1 MDTEL
6 LKTFLEVSRTRHFG
20 RAAESLY
27 LTQSAVSFRIRQ
39 LENQLGVNLFTR
51 HRNNI
56 RLTAAGEKLLPYA
69 ETLMSTWQAARKEVA
84 HTSRH
89 NEFSI
94 GASASLWECM
104 LNQWLGRLYQ
114 NQDAHTGLQF
124 EARIAQRQS
133 LVKQLH
139 ERQLDL
145 LITTEAPKMDEFR
158 GLMLNRT
165 KTHVRREKPSKK
177 STNGRWCPFCANL
190 RLKRHR
196 FEGVFQ
202 CPLYFDLSDKKLLT
216 CETVRLSVKPQFS
229 SQLLGYFTLALYTS
243 APSKLKG
250 DLNYLRLEWGPD
262 FQQHEAGLIG
272 ADEVP
277 ILTTSS
283 AELAQQQIA
292 MLNGCTW
299 LPVSWARKKG
309 GLHTVV
315 DSTTLSRPLYAIWLQ
330 NSDKNALIRDLLK
343 INVLDEVY

>member
-20 RAAESLY
+20 RAAEALY

-56 RLTAAGEKLLPYA
+56 RLTTAGEKLLPYA
-69 ETLMSTWQAARKEVA
+69 ETLMNTWQAARKEVA

-104 LNQWLGRLYQ
+104 LNAWLGRLYQ
-114 NQDAHTGLQF
+114 LQEPQSGLQF

-145 LITTEAPKMDEFR
+145 LITTEAPKMDEF
-158 GLMLNRT
+158 
-165 KTHVRREKPSKK
+165 
-177 STNGRWCPFCANL
+177 
-190 RLKRHR
+190 
-196 FEGVFQ
+196 
-202 CPLYFDLSDKKLLT
+202 
-216 CETVRLSVKPQFS
+216 S
-229 SQLLGYFTLALYTS
+229 SQLLGHFTLALYCS
-243 APSKLKG
+243 SPARKKSE
-250 DLNYLRLEWGPD
+250 LNYLRLEWGPD
-262 FQQHEAGLIG
+262 FQQHETGLIA

-277 ILTTSS
+277 VLTTSS
-283 AELAQQQIA
+283 AELARQQLSA
-292 MLNGCTW
+292 LNGCSW
-299 LPVSWARKKG
+299 LPVNWANEKG
-309 GLHTVV
+309 GLHTVA

-330 NSDKNALIRDLLK
+330 NSDKYSLICDLLK
-343 INVLDEVY
+343 TDVLDEQ

>member
-20 RAAESLY
+20 RAAEALY

-56 RLTAAGEKLLPYA
+56 RLTTAGEKLLPYA
-69 ETLMSTWQAARKEVA
+69 ETLMNTWQAARKEVA

-104 LNQWLGRLYQ
+104 LNAWLGRLYQ
-114 NQDAHTGLQF
+114 LQEPQSGLQF

-145 LITTEAPKMDEFR
+145 LITTEAPKMDEF
-158 GLMLNRT
+158 
-165 KTHVRREKPSKK
+165 
-177 STNGRWCPFCANL
+177 
-190 RLKRHR
+190 
-196 FEGVFQ
+196 
-202 CPLYFDLSDKKLLT
+202 
-216 CETVRLSVKPQFS
+216 S
-229 SQLLGYFTLALYTS
+229 SQLLGHFTLALYCS
-243 APSKLKG
+243 SPARKKSE
-250 DLNYLRLEWGPD
+250 LNYLRLEWGPD
-262 FQQHEAGLIG
+262 FQQHETGLIA

-277 ILTTSS
+277 VLTTSS
-283 AELAQQQIA
+283 AELARQQLSA
-292 MLNGCTW
+292 LNGCSW
-299 LPVSWARKKG
+299 LPVNWANEKG
-309 GLHTVV
+309 GLHTVA
-315 DSTTLSRPLYAIWLQ
+315 DSATLSRPLYAIWLQ
-330 NSDKNALIRDLLK
+330 NSDKYSLICELLK
-343 INVLDEVY
+343 TDVLDDQ

>member
-20 RAAESLY
+20 WAAEALY

-56 RLTAAGEKLLPYA
+56 RLTTAGEKLLPYA
-69 ETLMSTWQAARKEVA
+69 ETLMNTWQAARKEVA

-104 LNQWLGRLYQ
+104 LNAWLGRLYQ
-114 NQDAHTGLQF
+114 LQEPQSGLQF

-145 LITTEAPKMDEFR
+145 LITTEAPKMDEF
-158 GLMLNRT
+158 
-165 KTHVRREKPSKK
+165 
-177 STNGRWCPFCANL
+177 
-190 RLKRHR
+190 
-196 FEGVFQ
+196 
-202 CPLYFDLSDKKLLT
+202 
-216 CETVRLSVKPQFS
+216 S
-229 SQLLGYFTLALYTS
+229 SQLLGHFTLALYCS
-243 APSKLKG
+243 SPARKKSE
-250 DLNYLRLEWGPD
+250 LNYLRLEWGPD
-262 FQQHEAGLIG
+262 FQQHETGLIA

-277 ILTTSS
+277 VLTTSS
-283 AELAQQQIA
+283 AELARQQLSA
-292 MLNGCTW
+292 LNGCSW
-299 LPVSWARKKG
+299 LPVNWANEKG
-309 GLHTVV
+309 GLHTVA
-315 DSTTLSRPLYAIWLQ
+315 DSATLSRPLYAIWLQ
-330 NSDKNALIRDLLK
+330 NSDKYSLICDLLK
-343 INVLDEVY
+343 TDVLDEQ

>member
-1 MDTEL
+1 M

-20 RAAESLY
+20 RAAEALY

-69 ETLMSTWQAARKEVA
+69 ETLMNTWQAARKEVA

-104 LNQWLGRLYQ
+104 LNDWLGRLYQ
-114 NQDAHTGLQF
+114 SQDPQNSLQF

-145 LITTEAPKMDEFR
+145 LITSEAPKMDEF
-158 GLMLNRT
+158 
-165 KTHVRREKPSKK
+165 
-177 STNGRWCPFCANL
+177 
-190 RLKRHR
+190 
-196 FEGVFQ
+196 
-202 CPLYFDLSDKKLLT
+202 
-216 CETVRLSVKPQFS
+216 S
-229 SQLLGYFTLALYTS
+229 SQLLGHFTLALYSTT
-243 APSKLKG
+243 PSRTK
-250 DLNYLRLEWGPD
+250 DELNYLRLEWGPD
-262 FQQHEAGLIG
+262 FQQHETGLI
-272 ADEVP
+272 ASDEVP
-277 ILTTSS
+277 VLTTSS
-283 AELAQQQIA
+283 AELARQQLSP
-292 MLNGCTW
+292 LNGCSW
-299 LPVSWARKKG
+299 LPVTWAKEKG
-309 GLHTVV
+309 GLHTVT
-315 DSTTLSRPLYAIWLQ
+315 DSSTLSRPLYAIWLQ

-343 INVLDEVY
+343 TDVLED

>member
-20 RAAESLY
+20 RAAEALY

-56 RLTAAGEKLLPYA
+56 RLTTAGEKLLPYA
-69 ETLMSTWQAARKEVA
+69 ETLMNTWQAARKEVA

-104 LNQWLGRLYQ
+104 LNAWLGRLYQ
-114 NQDAHTGLQF
+114 LQEPQSGLQF

-145 LITTEAPKMDEFR
+145 LITTEAPKMDEF
-158 GLMLNRT
+158 
-165 KTHVRREKPSKK
+165 
-177 STNGRWCPFCANL
+177 
-190 RLKRHR
+190 
-196 FEGVFQ
+196 
-202 CPLYFDLSDKKLLT
+202 
-216 CETVRLSVKPQFS
+216 S
-229 SQLLGYFTLALYTS
+229 SQLLGHFTLALYCS
-243 APSKLKG
+243 SPARKKSE
-250 DLNYLRLEWGPD
+250 LNYLRLEWGPD
-262 FQQHEAGLIG
+262 FQQHETGLIA

-277 ILTTSS
+277 VLTTSS
-283 AELAQQQIA
+283 AELARQQLSA
-292 MLNGCTW
+292 LNGCSW
-299 LPVSWARKKG
+299 LPVNWANEKG
-309 GLHTVV
+309 GLHTVT
-315 DSTTLSRPLYAIWLQ
+315 DSATLSRPLYAIWLQ
-330 NSDKNALIRDLLK
+330 NSDKYSLICDLLK
-343 INVLDEVY
+343 TDVLDEQ

>member
-20 RAAESLY
+20 RAAEALY

-69 ETLMSTWQAARKEVA
+69 ETLMNTWQAARKEVSQ
-84 HTSRH
+84 TSQH

-104 LNQWLGRLYQ
+104 LNNWLGQLYQ
-114 NQDAHTGLQF
+114 VHTTMQF

-145 LITTEAPKMDEFR
+145 LITTEAPKMDEF
-158 GLMLNRT
+158 
-165 KTHVRREKPSKK
+165 
-177 STNGRWCPFCANL
+177 
-190 RLKRHR
+190 
-196 FEGVFQ
+196 
-202 CPLYFDLSDKKLLT
+202 
-216 CETVRLSVKPQFS
+216 S
-229 SQLLGYFTLALYTS
+229 SLLLGHFTLALYCAS
-243 APSKLKG
+243 PSRLKG

-262 FQQHEAGLIG
+262 FQQHETELLA
-272 ADEVP
+272 ADDVP
-277 ILTTSS
+277 MLTTSS
-283 AELAQQQIA
+283 AVLAKQQLSA
-292 MLNGCTW
+292 LEGCSW
-299 LPVSWARKKG
+299 LPVSWARAQEDI
-309 GLHTVV
+309 HTVS
-315 DSTTLSRPLYAIWLQ
+315 DSSTLSRPLYAIWLQ
-330 NSDKNALIRDLLK
+330 NSDKQAQIREILK
-343 INVLDEVY
+343 TSIFA

>member
-1 MDTEL
+1 MESTVDTEL

-20 RAAESLY
+20 RAAEALY

-69 ETLMSTWQAARKEVA
+69 ETLMNTWQAARKEVA

-104 LNQWLGRLYQ
+104 LNDWLGRLYQ
-114 NQDAHTGLQF
+114 LQEPQSGLQF

-145 LITTEAPKMDEFR
+145 LITTEAPKMDEF
-158 GLMLNRT
+158 
-165 KTHVRREKPSKK
+165 
-177 STNGRWCPFCANL
+177 
-190 RLKRHR
+190 
-196 FEGVFQ
+196 
-202 CPLYFDLSDKKLLT
+202 
-216 CETVRLSVKPQFS
+216 S
-229 SQLLGYFTLALYTS
+229 SQLLGHFTLALYCS
-243 APSKLKG
+243 NPARMKSE
-250 DLNYLRLEWGPD
+250 LNYLRLEWGPD
-262 FQQHEAGLIG
+262 FQQHETGLIA

-277 ILTTSS
+277 VLTTSS
-283 AELAQQQIA
+283 AELARQQLNA
-292 MLNGCTW
+292 LNGCSW
-299 LPVSWARKKG
+299 LPVNWANEKG
-309 GLHTVV
+309 GLHTVA

-330 NSDKNALIRDLLK
+330 NSDKYSLIRDLLK
-343 INVLDEVY
+343 TDVLDEL